1 MAGKALIVDDEEAV
15 RFFAASSLTRLG
27 WQVDEAGSGEAAL
40 TLLKNNPFDILFLD
54 LHMTGID
61 GLTLMRRVREHWPEI
76 KIIIITAYPSLDS
89 AIDAVHFGV
98 FDYLRKPCSFDDIV
112 TCANRALLE
121 KAKLD
126 RQRQLVQQAKTNLP
140 LSEGEPV
147 AIPTPTVQSGALVI
161 EMGSRTASLAGQRL
175 PLTPTEYGLLEI
187 LARSPG
193 RPVPI
198 AHLVQEG
205 LGYATT
211 DLQAQE
217 TLRVHI
223 SRLRRKLGVDY
234 ILTIRGG
241 GYALAVISPA

>member
-15 RFFAASSLTRLG
+15 RFFAASSLTQVG
-27 WQVDEAGSGEAAL
+27 WQVTEAGSGEAAL
-40 TLLKNNPFDILFLD
+40 TLLEKNPFDILFLD

-61 GLTLMRRVREHWPEI
+61 GLTLMRRVREQWPEI

-112 TCANRALLE
+112 SCAKRALVE
-121 KAKLD
+121 KEKLD
-126 RQRQLVQQAKTNLP
+126 QQRQLAQQAKGKLLLNE
-140 LSEGEPV
+140 EGSVV
-147 AIPTPTVQSGALVI
+147 ASTVQSGALVI
-161 EMGSRTASLAGQRL
+161 EMGSRTVSLDGERL

-193 RPVPI
+193 HPVSI
-198 AHLVQEG
+198 TQLVQEG
-205 LGYATT
+205 LGYATR
-211 DLQAQE
+211 DLHAQE

>member
-1 MAGKALIVDDEEAV
+1 MAGKALIVDDDEAV
-15 RFFAASSLTRLG
+15 RFFTASSLTQVG

-40 TLLKNNPFDILFLD
+40 TLLENNPFDILLLD
-54 LHMTGID
+54 LHMAGID
-61 GLTLMRRVREHWPEI
+61 GITLMHCVREGWPEI

-98 FDYLRKPCSFDDIV
+98 FDYLRKPCSSDDII
-112 TCANRALLE
+112 TCANRALAE
-121 KAKLD
+121 KEKLD
-126 RQRQLVQQAKTNLP
+126 RQRRLAEANLP
-140 LSEGEPV
+140 SRNGDSV
-147 AIPTPTVQSGALVI
+147 ASSARLPTVQSGELVI
-161 EMGSRTASLAGQRL
+161 EMGSRTVFLAGERL

-187 LARSPG
+187 LAKSPG

-198 AHLVQEG
+198 AQLVQEG
-205 LGYATT
+205 LGYAAN

-241 GYALAVISPA
+241 GYALAVISPV

>member
-15 RFFAASSLTRLG
+15 RFFAASSLTQVG
-27 WQVDEAGSGEAAL
+27 WHVEEADSGEAAL
-40 TLLKNNPFDILFLD
+40 ALLKKNPFDILLLD

-61 GLTLMRRVREHWPEI
+61 GLTLMRRVREQWSEI
-76 KIIIITAYPSLDS
+76 KIIIMTAYPSVDS

-98 FDYLRKPCSFDDIV
+98 FDYLKKPCSFDDIV
-112 TCANRALLE
+112 TCANRALAE
-121 KAKLD
+121 KEKLD
-126 RQRQLVQQAKTNLP
+126 RERQLVQYAETNL
-140 LSEGEPV
+140 SMNTGEP
-147 AIPTPTVQSGALVI
+147 ATILAPTVQSGALVI
-161 EMGSRTASLAGQRL
+161 EMGSRTVSLAGERL

-193 RPVPI
+193 QPVPV
-198 AHLVQEG
+198 AQLVQEG

-241 GYALAVISPA
+241 GYALAVIAPA

>member
-1 MAGKALIVDDEEAV
+1 
-15 RFFAASSLTRLG
+15 
-27 WQVDEAGSGEAAL
+27 
-40 TLLKNNPFDILFLD
+40 LLKRNPFDILFLD

-112 TCANRALLE
+112 TSANRALVE
-121 KAKLD
+121 KSKLD
-126 RQRQLVQQAKTNLP
+126 RQRQLLQQAEANLSP
-140 LSEGEPV
+140 GEGQ
-147 AIPTPTVQSGALVI
+147 PTATPAPIVKSGALVI
-161 EMGSRTASLAGQRL
+161 EMGPRTAALAGERL

-187 LARSPG
+187 LAKSPG
-193 RPVPI
+193 QAVPI
-198 AHLVQEG
+198 AQLVQEG
-205 LGYATT
+205 LGYATN
-211 DLQAQE
+211 DPQAQE

-241 GYALAVISPA
+241 GYALAVISPVQPPHLPF